1 MPTYLCTFYSVLL
14 GPAIL
19 ICLNGFI
26 SLLLCVLMCVLI
38 ISIFVHM
45 YACVSAETSCCP
57 YQTQHC
63 RLVWED
69 LQQPNPCDRRQPLTQ
84 FLHLRCTCST
94 LTLLVLSL
102 LCLHTLAGV
111 HLGGRGCCI
120 LPPSWKFLKPSFT
133 SSYVYPS
140 SPLPS
145 LLLQHMGFGVAGV
158 KYSGTHTHAFLL

>member
-1 MPTYLCTFYSVLL
+1 M

-69 LQQPNPCDRRQPLTQ
+69 LQQPNPCDRRRPLTQ

-111 HLGGRGCCI
+111 HWGGGVAAFSHPPGNFSSHHLHQATYTCSAP
-120 LPPSWKFLKPSFT
+120 PPSF
-133 SSYVYPS
+133 
-140 SPLPS
+140 PLPS

-158 KYSGTHTHAFLL
+158 KHSSTHTHTFLL